1 MTIPST
7 RVDLMQPKLKVYLE
21 EFILNKIKFN
31 VSVNPLVDKDIS
43 SNPDEYIRTQ
53 NMVLS
58 VLSAVITIPL
68 AIGNDYYACIH
79 IYMYIYIYVY
89 IYIYTDT
96 FIHTGST
103 LTEIDNIYICIY
115 IYMYIHIFIHIYIYI
130 KGALWLRLIIV
141 P

>member
-1 MTIPST
+1 MYVWICFYIYMHTYIHIYIYTYIHIYINIYVYIYIYTEMTIPST

-21 EFILNKIKFN
+21 EFVLNKIKFN

-68 AIGNDYYACIH
+68 AIGNDDYACIH
-79 IYMYIYIYVY
+79 IYMYIYIYIY
-89 IYIYTDT
+89 RYIYTYREH
-96 FIHTGST
+96 FG
-103 LTEIDNIYICIY
+103 
-115 IYMYIHIFIHIYIYI
+115 
-130 KGALWLRLIIV
+130 
-141 P
+141 